1 MRFGLRLS
9 CVLVGVL
16 ATSAGRSADLSDT
29 HGVRSAPL
37 KLPGGGKVGFT
48 LLPSEQTHLTFTNT
62 LDPQA
67 SAENRV
73 LNNGSGVAA
82 GDFNN
87 DGWVDLFFAS
97 LNARNRLFQNLGDW
111 TFADVTQQ
119 AGLKF
124 KPLFYRS
131 AVFADLDG
139 DGWLDLLV
147 GTASE
152 GVQCF
157 LNDRR
162 GHFTD
167 VTATAGTTTRFAN
180 ETLALADIDGN
191 GTLDL
196 YAANN
201 RTEDIRDWPRI
212 PVVFVNKKPTV
223 PPQLRDRLSFE
234 SGQLQEF
241 GEPDFLYL
249 NDGRAHFSAVSWTNG
264 AFLDEAGKPLSVPP
278 LDWSLCAA
286 FRDLNNDGAPDL
298 YVCSDYWTPDRFWIN
313 DGKGRFRAI
322 ETLALRKIP
331 ASSMGADFADINRD
345 GHLDIFAVDMLS
357 RSPELRK
364 RQMVAKRP
372 IPPRIGDALSRV
384 QTPQNTLL
392 LNRGDGT
399 FAEIACFAGVE
410 ASDWSW
416 SPVFLDVDLD
426 GYDDL
431 LITAGHIRDIQDL
444 DANDKIRT
452 LQDAWRR
459 TPMAAT
465 NLQRAFAEAKR
476 EHAQLYPPL
485 DMPVVAFRNL
495 GNLHFEEV
503 TSAWGLD
510 VRGVN
515 HGVALADLDNDG
527 DLDVIVNRL
536 GAAAAIF
543 RNETTAARIAVR
555 LRGKAPNTQAIG
567 ARIALSGAP
576 VMNQKHEVSSGGA
589 YMSGHDTL
597 RVFAPGRPS
606 SQRSQR
612 EEGPFPESER
622 GQSLLTS
629 ASANE
634 GLKLRVTWRDGS
646 VTDVTNVTANRLY
659 EIDEATSSR
668 LMPHVARAGG
678 MTNSPPMFE
687 EVSSLLNHT
696 HHEEAFDDFARQPL
710 LPRKLSQN
718 GPGVAWFDV
727 DGDGWD
733 DLIIGSGKGG
743 TPAVFRNHEGKSFVR
758 DTNRLFA
765 VAVTRDQTT
774 VLGWRRARG
783 QSSLLVGTAS
793 YEDGDA
799 TKACVQVYDLGQ
811 NRIESPFPGHDAS
824 IGPLALADL
833 EGDGDLDLFVGG
845 QVIPGRYPAPATSL
859 LFRQN
864 DGQWSLD
871 VQNAQALTN
880 VGLVNG
886 AVWSDLDGDG
896 FPELVLACEWNSL
909 RLFHNRAGKLA
920 DVTREWGL
928 AEFTGLWLGV
938 TTGDFDGDGQLD
950 LVAGNWGLNS
960 VWRASPQQPL
970 SLFYGDVGGRGTLDI
985 IEAEFDPIRGRLA
998 PRHLRD
1004 TVASAMPFLAER
1016 FPTHA
1021 AWSRTTMADIV
1032 RDRQHEMR
1040 HPAVSTLAST
1050 VFLNRKGRFEVRPL
1064 PAEAQFSPAFGL
1076 CVADFDGD
1084 RDEDI
1089 FAAQNFFAF
1098 RIEDS
1103 RLDAGRGLLL
1113 SGDGK
1118 GNFDAVPSHLSGI
1131 HVYGEQRGAAVADF
1145 NNDGRLDVVVTQNG
1159 AATGLFRNGTAR
1171 PGLRVRLAGPPG
1183 NPDGIGAL
1191 LRLKCD
1197 NGWGLSREVHA
1208 GGGYWSQDSAVAVL
1222 ATPRPPLAVQVS
1234 WPGGKKTEQA
1244 ITPPAGEITVRYQ
1257 RSE

>member
-1 MRFGLRLS
+1 MRF
-9 CVLVGVL
+9 VLWLICMLAGVMGISIGR
-16 ATSAGRSADLSDT
+16 AAEASGRSSVP
-29 HGVRSAPL
+29 GVRATPL
-37 KLPGGGKVGFT
+37 KPPGDGKIGFT
-48 LLPSEQTHLTFTNT
+48 LLPPAQTHVTFTNT

-97 LNARNRLFQNLGDW
+97 LNGRNRLFQNLGDW
-111 TFADVTQQ
+111 TFADVTEQ

-139 DGWLDLLV
+139 DGWLDLLI
-147 GTASE
+147 GTASQ
-152 GVQCF
+152 GVECF
-157 LNDRR
+157 LNDRQ

-167 VTATAGTTTRFAN
+167 VTASAGTTTRFAN

-196 YAANN
+196 YVANN
-201 RTEDIRDWPRI
+201 RREDIRDWPRI

-223 PPQLRDRLSFE
+223 PPELRDRLSFE

-264 AFLDEAGKPLSVPP
+264 AFLDEQGKPLHGPP

-286 FRDLNNDGAPDL
+286 LRDLNNDGAPDL
-298 YVCSDYWTPDRFWIN
+298 YVCSDYWTPDRLWIN
-313 DGKGRFRAI
+313 DGQGHFRAI
-322 ETLALRKIP
+322 DTLALRKIP
-331 ASSMGADFADINRD
+331 ASSMGVDFADINRD

-357 RSPELRK
+357 RSPEMRK

-372 IPPRIGDALSRV
+372 IAPRIGDAVSRV
-384 QTPQNTLL
+384 QAPQNTLL

-444 DANDKIRT
+444 DANEKIRA

-465 NLQRAFAEAKR
+465 NLQLAFAQAKR

-495 GNLHFEEV
+495 GNLHFQEM
-503 TSAWGLD
+503 TSAWGLN
-510 VRGVN
+510 VPGVN
-515 HGVALADLDNDG
+515 HGIALADLDNDG
-527 DLDVIVNRL
+527 DLDLVVNRL
-536 GAAAAIF
+536 GAPAAIF
-543 RNETTAARIAVR
+543 RNETTAPRVAVR
-555 LRGKAPNTQAIG
+555 LRGKALNTQAIG
-567 ARIALSGAP
+567 ARIELIGAP
-576 VMNQKHEVSSGGA
+576 VMNQKHEVTAGGA

-597 RVFAPGRPS
+597 RVFAPGLSTPAS
-606 SQRSQR
+606 TT
-612 EEGPFPESER
+612 EE
-622 GQSLLTS
+622 
-629 ASANE
+629 
-634 GLKLRVTWRDGS
+634 LKLRVTWRDGS
-646 VTDVTNVTANRLY
+646 STEVTNITANHLY

-668 LMPHVARAGG
+668 VTHQRAPARI
-678 MTNSPPMFE
+678 TNSTAIFE
-687 EVSSLLNHT
+687 DVSSLLNHT
-696 HHEEAFDDFARQPL
+696 HAEDAFDDFARQPL

-727 DGDGWD
+727 DNDGWD
-733 DLIIGSGKGG
+733 DLVIGSGKGG
-743 TPAVFRNHEGKSFVR
+743 TWTIFRNVQGQSFVR
-758 DTNRLFA
+758 DTNKLFTT
-765 VAVTRDQTT
+765 VVDRDQTT
-774 VLGWRRARG
+774 VLGWHGARG
-783 QSSLLVGTAS
+783 QSSLLVGAAS

-799 TKACVQVYDLGQ
+799 TKPCVEIYDAGAKKFD
-811 NRIESPFPGHDAS
+811 SAFPGHDAS
-824 IGPLALADL
+824 VGPLALGDL
-833 EGDGDLDLFVGG
+833 DGDGDLDLFVGG
-845 QVIPGRYPAPATSL
+845 QVIPGRYPAPARSL

-871 VQNAQALTN
+871 SENTTTLTKI
-880 VGLVNG
+880 GLVNG

-896 FPELVLACEWNSL
+896 FPELVLACEWSSL
-909 RLFHNRAGKLA
+909 RLFHNRAGKLVE
-920 DVTREWGL
+920 VTREWGL
-928 AEFTGLWLGV
+928 SEFSGLWSGV
-938 TTGDFDGDGQLD
+938 TAGDFDGDGRLD

-960 VWRASPQQPL
+960 VWRAAPQQPL
-970 SLFYGDVGGRGTLDI
+970 TLFYGDIAGRGTVDM
-985 IEAEFDPIRGRLA
+985 IEAEFDPIRRQLA
-998 PRHLRD
+998 PRHLRE
-1004 TVASAMPFLAER
+1004 VVGSALPFLAER

-1021 AWSRTTMADIV
+1021 AWSRATVADVIG
-1032 RDRQHEMR
+1032 DRQSEIR
-1040 HPAVSTLAST
+1040 QCNVNTLAST
-1050 VFLNRKGRFEVRPL
+1050 IFLNRGGRFEVRPL
-1064 PAEAQFSPAFGL
+1064 PAEAQFAPAFGL
-1076 CVADFDGD
+1076 CVADFNGDGK
-1084 RDEDI
+1084 EDI

-1098 RIEDS
+1098 RLEDS

-1113 SGDGK
+1113 RGDGK
-1118 GNFDAVPSHLSGI
+1118 GNFDPVPGQLSGI
-1131 HVYGEQRGAAVADF
+1131 RVYGEQRGAAVADF
-1145 NNDGRLDVVVTQNG
+1145 DKDGRPDLVVTQNG
-1159 AATGLFRNGTAR
+1159 AATKLFRNATAR

-1183 NPDGIGAL
+1183 NPDGVGAVV
-1191 LRLKCD
+1191 RLKFD
-1197 NGWGLSREVHA
+1197 DGWGPSREVHA
-1208 GGGYWSQDSAVAVL
+1208 GSGYWSQDSAVIVL
-1222 ATPRPPLAVQVS
+1222 AMPRPPLVVQVT
-1234 WPGGKKTEQA
+1234 WPGGKKTEHTVRDA
-1244 ITPPAGEITVRYQ
+1244 KGEIRVRYDA
-1257 RSE
+1257 E